1 IRNSIIWGN
10 GTSHVYNDDSTPSYA
25 YSLVEGLNPSGT
37 GNLNGNSAGNDPLFA
52 DPRLP
57 ASAPSTAGDYRLQ
70 GDSPAINKGS
80 NSFYAA
86 GLTPNLSGITTD
98 RDGNPR
104 FNGAA
109 VDMGAY
115 EW

>member
-1 IRNSIIWGN
+1 MASFE
-10 GTSHVYNDDSTPSYA
+10 TPSYFVDHLPYT

-37 GNLNGNSAGNDPLFA
+37 GNMNGTNSANNPNFVNPEA
-52 DPRLP
+52 Y
-57 ASAPSTAGDYRLQ
+57 ASAPTTEGDYHLQ
-70 GDSPAINKGS
+70 GGSPVINKGS

-86 GLTPNLSGITTD
+86 GQTPNLSAITTD

-104 FNGAA
+104 FKGGT

-115 EW
+115 EY